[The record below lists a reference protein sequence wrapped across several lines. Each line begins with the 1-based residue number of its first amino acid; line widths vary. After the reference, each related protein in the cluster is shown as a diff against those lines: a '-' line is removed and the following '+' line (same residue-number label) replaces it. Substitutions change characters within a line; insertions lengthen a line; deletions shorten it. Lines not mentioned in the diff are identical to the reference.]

1 MIHIEVEMKFGIPL
15 GGKEKYDII
24 MQRGKIL
31 GLNSYTKIVEVLINI
46 TNSNISWNSE
56 IGEAKLNALELQKA
70 LEKNTLNLN
79 FPELNTYLSRYRR

>member
-1 MIHIEVEMKFGIPL
+1 M
-15 GGKEKYDII
+15 
-24 MQRGKIL
+24 
-31 GLNSYTKIVEVLINI
+31 EVLINI